1 MLYIACL
8 CLSYLHKYLRC
19 QNHTSNSAVLFGT
32 LSSAILSICPAHGSL
47 LLIRLSL
54 SSFCGTLVFLFAY
67 WRDGHDVTYYKNVA
81 RWHLAHPLDGYLL
94 YIYIY
99 PTSCLFVLWYL
110 FSHTGEMDMT
120 SHSIRTPLGGI
131 LLTHETESFSY
142 IYTRQAVCFDF
153 IGRR

>member
-19 QNHTSNSAVLFGT
+19 QNHTSNSAVLFGS

-47 LLIRLSL
+47 LLIKLSL

-67 WRDGHDVTYYKNVA
+67 WRDVHDVTYYKNVA
-81 RWHLAHPLDGYLL
+81 RWHLAHPLDGNLL
-94 YIYIY
+94 YKYI
-99 PTSCLFVLWYL
+99 PDKLSVVLWYL

-142 IYTRQAVCFDF
+142 IYIYPTSCLF
-153 IGRR
+153 